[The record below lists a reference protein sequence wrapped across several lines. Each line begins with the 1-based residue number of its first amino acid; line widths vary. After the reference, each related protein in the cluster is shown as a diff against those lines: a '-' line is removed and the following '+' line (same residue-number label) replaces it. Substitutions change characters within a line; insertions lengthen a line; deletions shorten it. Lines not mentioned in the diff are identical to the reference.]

1 MKTKTQVILG
11 VVLGVGLA
19 ATASAQDK
27 VAKGEQVYAA
37 QKCTMCHSIG
47 GKGNPKGPLDKV
59 GAKNI
64 PEADLRAWMTDPKS
78 MTAKYKTERKPD
90 MRAYPN
96 LSKDDLDALVAYMQS
111 LK

>member
-1 MKTKTQVILG
+1 MKIQMMLG
-11 VVLGVGLA
+11 VVLGLGLA

-27 VAKGEQVYAA
+27 VAKGQQVYNA
-37 QKCTMCHSIG
+37 QKCAMCHSIA

-78 MTAKYKTERKPD
+78 MAAKYKTERKPE

-96 LSKDDLDALVAYMQS
+96 LPKDDLDALVAYMQS